1 MQEQEPAGICDEM
14 WARKPFGISILVV
27 MPRRGIL
34 LQSLFVST
42 KKSKQD
48 FHKVVVRKVDP
59 WTNEDGPDFPL
70 DASGPGQAFPRGSV
84 DLSFQ
89 QVFMVDQD
97 DPSSSARNTQLVVML
112 EPAKDVGKRLQGKR
126 MMASSD
132 VNAKEGP
139 FLKRAKICS
148 VAKLRDLHSTMQG
161 GDAPVNASNAQAQA
175 KRDQLT
181 SGLTPTY
188 ADIAAGR
195 PALPGN
201 QTKQRRNLP
210 GKQSQTEMF
219 TGIPQGLPNYD
230 NNCHVNGLVQAINA
244 AMPVLP
250 VREDPLFKNVHF
262 CASATRK
269 SKPPIKHYCKC
280 CGRSG

>member
-1 MQEQEPAGICDEM
+1 
-14 WARKPFGISILVV
+14 
-27 MPRRGIL
+27 
-34 LQSLFVST
+34 
-42 KKSKQD
+42 
-48 FHKVVVRKVDP
+48 
-59 WTNEDGPDFPL
+59 
-70 DASGPGQAFPRGSV
+70 
-84 DLSFQ
+84 
-89 QVFMVDQD
+89 MVDQD
-97 DPSSSARNTQLVVML
+97 GPSSSARNTQLVVML

-132 VNAKEGP
+132 VNAKGGP
-139 FLKRAKICS
+139 SLKRAKICS

-161 GDAPVNASNAQAQA
+161 GDAPVNASNVVAHAQA

-219 TGIPQGLPNYD
+219 TCIPQGLPNYG
-230 NNCHVNGLVQAINA
+230 NNGHVNGLVQAINA

-250 VREDPLFKNVHF
+250 VLDDPLFKT
-262 CASATRK
+262 CALLRK
-269 SKPPIKHYCKC
+269 RNS
-280 CGRSG
+280 